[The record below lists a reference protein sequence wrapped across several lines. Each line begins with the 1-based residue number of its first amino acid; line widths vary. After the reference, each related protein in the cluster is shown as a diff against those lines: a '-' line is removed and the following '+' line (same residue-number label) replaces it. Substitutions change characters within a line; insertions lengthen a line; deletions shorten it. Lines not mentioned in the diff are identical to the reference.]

1 MTALTISKLKMWKDP
16 GYTRGCVE
24 VPPAGSKKLP
34 SVPDYVLT
42 SGQTLRPHK
51 GSTLTSLQLP
61 LAYTQLF
68 GMSYLYIEASDGVG
82 TVSLFG
88 WIDSVTQMAVSEA
101 NTQINWT
108 VDWWRSYS
116 GSATFGA
123 GQITKCSDSTYK
135 RPYRTHPRYWK
146 ATVANT
152 TPLCEDNNNAWTMI
166 YLVAVF
172 TVSGVSTIRYF
183 EFPAFNAGHISFTLP
198 DHPNDTYYTMSI
210 QQCYKGL
217 IDELLTDYCDS
228 LTPKPSFEIIGCYA
242 SQIKNPLW
250 ITGATWRYNVHGDA
264 ISGDV
269 NGSTYSMME
278 VDGGISAVYGIT
290 FNPSIMT
297 DDMTQYAIVDY
308 WGNPVGNL
316 PYGVS
321 VTKANIT
328 LDIGVNGA
336 YEKVIFESDAFDGQ
350 ANQLISA
357 KATKMLGLEFS
368 IPCITIPIT
377 SNQWS
382 SYLLGGQRDYD
393 ITSARI
399 ANDQKGVSGLE
410 STIQAGI
417 GGGVTGSTAGPLGAI
432 GGLLGGMIAEGGMTA
447 IQYGLGKNFNDQLQ
461 DAADRLYSNQKNNIL
476 IPGGSRAWYDRTN
489 TLNKSWGAYLIKLE
503 ADTVSA
509 AEYTADITNNG
520 YDTNIPVASSA
531 SFVTA
536 GGPLRITQLI
546 ITGGIPPE
554 AKQAI
559 KGMLETGVRIVE
571 NNPSGVAP

>member
-1 MTALTISKLKMWKDP
+1 MALTISKLKMWRDP
-16 GYTRGCVE
+16 KYTRGCVE
-24 VPPAGSKKLP
+24 VPPAGSWKLP
-34 SVPDYVLT
+34 AADYTLAADE
-42 SGQTLRPHK
+42 TLRPHK
-51 GSTLTSLQLP
+51 GSTLTSLNLP
-61 LAYTQLF
+61 LSFTQVF
-68 GMSYLYIEASDGVG
+68 GMSYLYIEASDGAG
-82 TVSLFG
+82 SVSMFG
-88 WIDSVTQMAVSEA
+88 WITSIEQRSTSAEGVT
-101 NTQINWT
+101 IRWDP
-108 VDWWRSYS
+108 DWWRTYA

-123 GQITKCSDSTYK
+123 GQITKCSNSTYK
-135 RPYRTHPRYWK
+135 RPYRTQPRYWK
-146 ATVANT
+146 AAAANT
-152 TPLCEDNNNAWTMI
+152 TPLCEANYSWTMI
-166 YLVAVF
+166 YLIAVF
-172 TVSGVSTIRYF
+172 TVSGASTIRYF
-183 EFPAFNAGHISFTLP
+183 EFPAYNAGNVTFKLP
-198 DHPNDTYYTMSI
+198 DHPNDNYYTMSI

-217 IDELLTDYCDS
+217 IDEMLTDYCDS
-228 LTPKPSFEIIGCYA
+228 LNPKPSFEIIGCYA
-242 SQIKNPLW
+242 SQIKNSLW
-250 ITGATWRYNVHGDA
+250 ISGTTWNYNVHGDA

-269 NGSTYSMME
+269 NGTTYSMME
-278 VDGGISAVYGIT
+278 VVSISASYNIT

-321 VTKANIT
+321 VTKVNIT

-350 ANQLISA
+350 STQLISA
-357 KATKMLGLEFS
+357 KVTKTLGMEFS

-432 GGLLGGMIAEGGMTA
+432 GGLIGGMLAEGGMTA

-489 TLNKSWGAYLIKLE
+489 NANKSWGAYLIKLE
-503 ADTVSA
+503 ADTVST

-520 YDTNIPVASSA
+520 YDTNIPVGSSA

-536 GGPLRITQLI
+536 GGPLRITQLVV
-546 ITGGIPPE
+546 TGGIPPE

-559 KGMLETGVRIVE
+559 KAMLETGIRIVE
-571 NNPSGVAP
+571 NNPSGTAP